1 MGHYR
6 RDGAAVADS
15 LSHASSGSRRGRRG
29 ILARLAGALLLL
41 GATLGSAGA
50 MAAPSSG
57 SASWLRYHNDASN
70 NAVFAGPAQASVSWR
85 SPALRDSIIG
95 VSVVGDTTYAVG
107 VGKTHGV
114 YALNRANGQLIWNR
128 RLDNQV
134 MSQPI
139 VVHGRVFVGTGNA
152 YFREYPV
159 RHWSTVVRG
168 TESNSIYALDAASG
182 RVLWRLRLPGEA
194 MPTPLY
200 RNGML
205 YWVTGDRRFLA
216 LDAASGRI
224 AWSLNLP
231 SYMSMS
237 SPVEDGNLLIFGG
250 AHPYAEY
257 AVDIARRRVAWQH
270 PFTTFGG
277 WPVTGAVD
285 DCSAALY
292 GHIVFCTATTST
304 AAVPPAGAQVHGFAW
319 ALDARTG
326 RLLWQYDQ
334 GMGKL
339 PPFFAAGVPAV
350 TGSVVYIESPGS
362 PRIQALDART
372 GRLLWSATLAAPG
385 SSAPLLDGHLLLR
398 ADNKGT
404 LYAFD
409 ARNGT
414 LLHRMHLG
422 GVIHNIGLVLDGG
435 TLYVPNKAAGVVD
448 AMPESV
454 LSAAATL
461 NVVPPH
467 GPVTVKRGTAS

>member
-1 MGHYR
+1 M
-6 RDGAAVADS
+6 AA
-15 LSHASSGSRRGRRG
+15 
-29 ILARLAGALLLL
+29 ALLLL
-41 GATLGSAGA
+41 GGLCIALSGA
-50 MAAPSSG
+50 RDRAQPAP
-57 SASWLRYHNDASN
+57 APAWLSYHNDAGN
-70 NAVFAGPAQASVSWR
+70 NAVFAEPSHAPVSWR
-85 SPALRDSIIG
+85 SPALHDSLIG
-95 VSVVGDTTYAVG
+95 VSVVGDTAYAVG

-114 YALNRANGQLIWNR
+114 YALNRANGRLLWSQK
-128 RLDNQV
+128 LDNQV

-139 VVHGRVFVGTGNA
+139 VARGRIFVGTGNA

-159 RHWSTVVRG
+159 LHWSTVVRG

-182 RVLWRLRLPGEA
+182 AVLWRLSLPGEA
-194 MPTPLY
+194 MPTPVY
-200 RNGML
+200 RNGVL
-205 YWVTGDRRFLA
+205 YWVTGDRHFLA
-216 LDAASGRI
+216 IDAASGRI
-224 AWSLNLP
+224 AWSLTLP

-237 SPVEDGNLLIFGG
+237 SPVQDGNLLIFGG

-257 AVDIARRRVAWQH
+257 AIDIVHHRVAWQH
-270 PFTTFGG
+270 RFTKFAG

-292 GHIVFCTATTST
+292 DQMVFCTATTST
-304 AAVPPAGAQVHGFAW
+304 AAVPPAGAQIHGFAW
-319 ALDARTG
+319 ALDAQTG
-326 RLLWQYDQ
+326 RLLWQYDA

-350 TGSVVYIESPGS
+350 ANGVVYLESPGS

-372 GRLLWSATLAAPG
+372 GRLLWSARLAAPG
-385 SSAPLLDGHLLLR
+385 SSAPLIDGNLLLR
-398 ADNKGT
+398 ADDKGT

-448 AMPESV
+448 AIPESA
-454 LSAAATL
+454 LSSATTL
-461 NVVPPH
+461 DVAPPH
-467 GPVTVKRGTAS
+467 GPVVVKK